1 MTVYTQKWGNS
12 HGIRIPK
19 TILDTLNISITD
31 PLEIKEEHGQIIISK
46 KPVYSSLDEKMN
58 NLEEVY
64 ELTEEDKAWLNMK
77 PVGKEI
83 W

>member
-1 MTVYTQKWGNS
+1 MTIYTQRWGNS

-19 TILDTLNISITD
+19 TILDNLNISSAD
-31 PLEIKEEHGQIIISK
+31 PLEIKEEDGQIIISK
-46 KPVYSSLDEKMN
+46 KVIDVLLDEEIKN
-58 NLEEVY
+58 FKGVY